1 MAIKLSDRVTFL
13 RSDTR
18 EAAMSED
25 MLKKLA
31 EKLQMTPTAFRDHII
46 RSAYA
51 NARME
56 NPNITIEM
64 VKEAAAAGHVR
75 V

>member
-1 MAIKLSDRVTFL
+1 
-13 RSDTR
+13 
-18 EAAMSED
+18 MSED
-25 MLKKLA
+25 MLNKLA

-64 VKEAAAAGHVR
+64 VKEAAAASHVG

>member
-1 MAIKLSDRVTFL
+1 MSDEKLRQV
-13 RSDTR
+13 
-18 EAAMSED
+18 
-25 MLKKLA
+25 A
-31 EKLQMTPTAFRDHII
+31 EKLQMTPEKLRERII

-64 VKEAAAAGHVR
+64 VREAPSMDHVGL
-75 V
+75 